1 MKAPLSSSK
10 VSCVGVDRE
19 LLLCISLAA
28 CRVRSGRRPRTTFYP
43 CRPRGAGHP
52 ILCSHCGEPGMLVGR
67 SPLLTRG
74 LLSGPAGLRAPSTS
88 SAVSSSSPPSGP
100 KSRGLRFQRRP
111 LRDHS
116 LLQEAPQ
123 VDQQLAGHGDD
134 PYFPGPLATA
144 AETLLIPKAQL
155 APRLI
160 AQPAPRHLDRHR
172 PDVSA
177 PCLADPLLPAP
188 VSTLIRCRC
197 QARCRTDLFPVPE
210 APPPEELVHVHPRPA
225 RPDRLQQHQLPH
237 LLDRRAPPLH
247 NRLPPLTLQL
257 ENLPVQELRVL
268 PLPLQARQQSRRQRS
283 PIPLP
288 QPPQPLTQPPQPLTQ
303 ISVLLQPDPLVRQQ
317 SLDPVRRPRP
327 PLVRLRPPTVAS
339 KPNLR
344 SASAIPRP
352 NPPKPR
358 GGPARRRPFVPRS
371 VVTPTF
377 PSFIP
382 SPNPR

>member
-100 KSRGLRFQRRP
+100 KSRGLRFQRRH

-188 VSTLIRCRC
+188 VSTLIREPGAGDQQGREPTHPGGGDRDGVGLAALSAAEQVEPLVSGAFRPRW
-197 QARCRTDLFPVPE
+197 QAGRESR
-210 APPPEELVHVHPRPA
+210 
-225 RPDRLQQHQLPH
+225 
-237 LLDRRAPPLH
+237 DRRRGPQAADRPVA
-247 NRLPPLTLQL
+247 LPG
-257 ENLPVQELRVL
+257 
-268 PLPLQARQQSRRQRS
+268 ARSDPGGGDAESVSRDSWDQMEAKTS
-283 PIPLP
+283 
-288 QPPQPLTQPPQPLTQ
+288 
-303 ISVLLQPDPLVRQQ
+303 
-317 SLDPVRRPRP
+317 
-327 PLVRLRPPTVAS
+327 
-339 KPNLR
+339 
-344 SASAIPRP
+344 
-352 NPPKPR
+352 
-358 GGPARRRPFVPRS
+358 
-371 VVTPTF
+371 
-377 PSFIP
+377 
-382 SPNPR
+382 